1 MIATPEQLLSD
12 FIDDWNAGRRPNAR
26 AYMEKLPAGAA
37 RDELLEQ
44 IGEWLAIA
52 PTPAFDE
59 QTRAAIRAEPVVQRV
74 FAAVGEDA
82 GLWPQVLPTLRER
95 SRLSLAQLASRV
107 TERFG
112 LGASEAARAETYLE
126 RLERGELDASR
137 ISRRLVDAV
146 ADALGVTPGSL
157 ADAGSFGRSMRPAAA
172 GGALFRRTGD
182 GDDWVAQ
189 DLELLSAAA
198 AEPPPA
204 QPLDELDRLFLGG
217 PEA

>member
-1 MIATPEQLLSD
+1 MTATPEQLLSD
-12 FIDDWNAGRRPNAR
+12 FMDDWNAGRRPDVR
-26 AYMEKLPAGAA
+26 AYLEQLPAVAA
-37 RDELLEQ
+37 RDELAEQ
-44 IGEWLAIA
+44 IGEWLEIA
-52 PTPAFDE
+52 PTPAYDAAA
-59 QTRAAIRAEPVVQRV
+59 RAAIRAEPVVQRI

-95 SRLSLAQLASRV
+95 SRLSLAQLAARV

-112 LGASEAARAETYLE
+112 LGAGETARAESYLE

-146 ADALGVTPGSL
+146 ADALGVSPGSL
-157 ADAGSFGRSMRPAAA
+157 ADAGSFGRGMRPAAA
-172 GGALFRRTGD
+172 GGALFRRAGD
-182 GDDWVAQ
+182 ADDWVAQ
-189 DLELLSAAA
+189 DLEVLSAAA

-217 PEA
+217 PDA